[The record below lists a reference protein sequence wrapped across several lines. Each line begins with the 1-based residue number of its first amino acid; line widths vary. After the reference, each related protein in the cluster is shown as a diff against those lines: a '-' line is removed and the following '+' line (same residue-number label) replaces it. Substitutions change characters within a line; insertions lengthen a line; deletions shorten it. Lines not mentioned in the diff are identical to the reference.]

1 MKNWSAIGRILFALP
16 FMILGINHFLMYDF
30 YIGMLTS
37 FIPGAGFTIFLVGA
51 IMIIASLCIMFN
63 KFIPLACWVLA
74 GLLLL
79 FIATIHI
86 PHIFTETD
94 IYKSKDAII
103 ELFKDTGLLGG
114 SIFIAAF
121 YKEEKK

>member
-1 MKNWSAIGRILFALP
+1 MKNWSVAGRILFALP
-16 FMILGINHFLMYDF
+16 FTILGINHFLMYDF

-51 IMIIASLCIMFN
+51 IMILASLCIMFN
-63 KFIPLACWVLA
+63 KFISLACWVIA

-79 FIATIHI
+79 FIVTIHI

-94 IYKSKDAII
+94 VYKSKDAII
-103 ELFKDTGLLGG
+103 ELFKDTALLGG